1 MTASGPVGRMPACN
15 EDRDILTRT
24 ASSGAVG
31 ALGRWCALGFIV
43 LAVPGCGLSS
53 ITSGLGGGIFGGSS
67 NTQSGSA
74 SITEEQLLSD
84 AKSEVG
90 QGGSFGG
97 VEHGCPRFTVWARDN
112 AVTIYEVGRTGDGL
126 AVMHRGE
133 LTKTARE
140 CRIEPGRVTVKYG
153 FSGRVLLGPKG
164 RNGTVSL
171 PVTVFVTDAK
181 RERLKTE
188 QMKIEAAVSI
198 DRPIGYFSAV
208 RTVTFNIPEGTRPG
222 EFELFVGF
230 ERDIPGSG

>member
-1 MTASGPVGRMPACN
+1 MAGSAACG
-15 EDRDILTRT
+15 L
-24 ASSGAVG
+24 A
-31 ALGRWCALGFIV
+31 RWCAVGFALV
-43 LAVPGCGLSS
+43 ATSGCGLSTL
-53 ITSGLGGGIFGGSS
+53 TSGFGGGIFGGSS
-67 NTQSGSA
+67 TTQTQSGTIS
-74 SITEEQLLSD
+74 EEQLLSE
-84 AKSEVG
+84 AKGEAG
-90 QGGSFGG
+90 LGSGLGG
-97 VEHGCPRFTVWARDN
+97 VEHGCPRFTVWSRDN
-112 AVTIYEVGRTGDGL
+112 SVTIYEAGRTGDGL

-153 FSGRVLLGPKG
+153 FSGRILLGPKG

-171 PVTVFVTDAK
+171 PITVFVTDAK

-222 EFELFVGF
+222 EFELYVGF
-230 ERDIPGSG
+230 ERNIPGAG